1 MRVLRR
7 YLARQILG
15 SVALVLVALLMLFA
29 FFDLLTELDDVGQGR
44 FNVLVALG
52 VVLLSVPGRLYELFP
67 VAVLIGTLFALAR
80 LVLNSEYAVMRA
92 SGVSAATL
100 GATLAGV
107 GLGLATLA
115 FVSGEFL
122 TPVSEEAAQR
132 LRLQQTSNVVASQF
146 RSGVWVKDDDSFVNV
161 ARILHDATL
170 QDIRIYRFDPEYRL
184 LAISQAGSGRYK
196 RENIWQLQDVVVT
209 KFEESRTSV
218 ERMAQSEWRSVL
230 TPRILSVLLVPPEK
244 MSIVTLYSYVKHLR
258 ENRQEAGRYEI
269 ALWTK
274 FIYPLA
280 VVVMMVLALPF
291 SYINAREGGV
301 SMRIFIGIML
311 GLTYHVVSRLFG
323 HVGALAGWPPMVA
336 AFAPTVIFLT
346 LALGLI
352 YRLER
357 R

>member
-107 GLGLATLA
+107 GLVLATLA

-146 RSGVWVKDDDSFVNV
+146 RSGLWVKDDDSFVNV
-161 ARILHDATL
+161 ARILHDTTL

-184 LAISQAGSGRYK
+184 LAISQARSGRYK
-196 RENIWQLQDVVVT
+196 RENVWQLQDVVVT
-209 KFEESRTSV
+209 KFEDNHTTV
-218 ERMAQSEWRSVL
+218 ERMPQWDWHSVL

-244 MSIVTLYSYVKHLR
+244 MSIVTLYSYVRHLR

-301 SMRIFIGIML
+301 SVRIFIGIML

-323 HVGALAGWPPMVA
+323 HLGALAAWPPMLA
-336 AFAPTVIFLT
+336 AFAPTVLFLT